1 MILYIIKR
9 WTKDDPKNQI
19 TNRLQTIDYT
29 LVFDYGSNSTSSIT
43 ISYPNEI
50 RKNIFEGDLV
60 YIPDF
65 KYAGIVKAYD
75 NDTHK
80 LTVGHILN
88 IYQFPQALP
97 NTVHFSDAIGS
108 LYEQLSSIGSGSYP
122 ELKTDVVTWS
132 MDSGMSKSD
141 TSIYFGE
148 STGDSGDVNIVSFW
162 EFASKIVLNSR
173 GTRTQV
179 KGVRL
184 IAESVTT
191 KGPKGTLI
199 NMRITETRA
208 VTKRFAYDQLEEH
221 HRFITDLEVN
231 DKLLTQNSV
240 ILFDKKGAKLSQWY
254 LNMDDGSVTQA
265 RPPISQYPIYIG
277 GYTYDPTAEN
287 APSAASVAAGQLP
300 VNQSDSFT
308 FKIPLSQGYIEPEDV
323 MANTYIELDM
333 TERKVVTRTLK
344 GIVSKL
350 EITPKQMSVT
360 VGMQKPRLKLTL

>member
-1 MILYIIKR
+1 MILFIIKR
-9 WTKDDPKNQI
+9 WTKDNPKNEI
-19 TNRLQTIDYT
+19 TNRLQAIDYN
-29 LVFDYGSNSTSSIT
+29 LIFDYSSNATSSIT

-65 KYAGIVKAYD
+65 KYAGIIKAYD

-88 IYQFPQALP
+88 IYQFPQALQ

-108 LYEQLSSIGSGSYP
+108 LYDQLSSISSGTYP

-132 MDSGMSKSD
+132 MDSGMDASD
-141 TSIYFGE
+141 TSISFGTSSGE
-148 STGDSGDVNIVSFW
+148 TTGINIISFW
-162 EFASKIVLNSR
+162 DFASKIILNSR

-179 KGVRL
+179 KGIRL
-184 IAESVTT
+184 IAEGVTT
-191 KGPKGTLI
+191 SGPKGALI
-199 NMRITETRA
+199 NMRITETRE
-208 VTKRFAYDQLEEH
+208 VEKRFAYEQFEER

-240 ILFDKKGAKLSQWY
+240 ILYDTQGNKLSQWY
-254 LNMDDGSVTQA
+254 LNMADGSVTQA
-265 RPPISQYPIYIG
+265 RPPIDQYPIYIG
-277 GYTYDPTAEN
+277 GHSYDPTAED

-333 TERKVVTRTLK
+333 TEHKVVTRTLK

-350 EITPKQMSVT
+350 EITPKEMSVT